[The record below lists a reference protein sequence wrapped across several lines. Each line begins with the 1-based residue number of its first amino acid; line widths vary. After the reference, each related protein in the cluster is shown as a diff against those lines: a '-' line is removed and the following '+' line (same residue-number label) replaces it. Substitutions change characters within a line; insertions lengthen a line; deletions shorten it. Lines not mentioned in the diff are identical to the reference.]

1 MVATVCVCI
10 HDCYLKQEEE
20 EDGRSGEAKT
30 VEEIELISPLH
41 SDPSPL
47 EPTTPGC
54 VFLHECSYL

>member
-1 MVATVCVCI
+1 MYVCVCI
-10 HDCYLKQEEE
+10 YARYLKQEDE
-20 EDGRSGEAKT
+20 EDGRSGETKT

-54 VFLHECSYL
+54 VFLYA